1 MPAALLALALAAV
14 AAPSGAAPAEGVTW
28 GVATSM
34 DKLRPGDPVPRARAI
49 DLVAARGE
57 CEAAQIVV
65 RPGAPLAALAAE
77 AAPLDGARPLPVALY
92 RVETL
97 RLARPS
103 GLDGAAGEW
112 PDPLVPARDAYFG
125 EPRRAFP
132 VRVEAGELR
141 AVWVEVCVPGDAPPG
156 RYRGVVRLADGARAV
171 GRVPLQLRVW
181 PFALPAT
188 GGVPV
193 TFGIAT
199 RLGTRALGAP
209 DDPAVARALAA
220 AALRHRV
227 SPHGLSFD
235 PPGGRCTAAACE
247 LDWSA
252 YDAEVGPVL
261 DGALVPGVRG
271 LFADVRVPASV
282 WSGRDADAVAYLRA
296 WREHFEARGWADR
309 LWLYTL
315 DEPRPEQLGELAR
328 RARLAGEAGVR
339 VFATTRPAPQL
350 AGLIDVFSP
359 NVVHLEG
366 GEGAR
371 AFAGSKPGPGGAA
384 RAPFWYASCLSHGCG
399 ELPERGPEREQWKAA
414 FRGWPGYEIDR
425 PAAAA
430 RAMAW
435 LGWRERVAG
444 ELYYDMIHA
453 WRADPWSDPRAFA
466 GNGDGTLLYP
476 GLPERLGGSRPFP
489 VESIRLKV
497 IRDGLEDLEM
507 LRLAEARGLGEL
519 AGRLAE
525 RVAPSLRGFS
535 REGRAWLTARR
546 ELGEALAGARA
557 SR

>member
-1 MPAALLALALAAV
+1 MIGFTLALVLAAH
-14 AAPSGAAPAEGVTW
+14 APAAPAEGVAW

-57 CEAAQIVV
+57 CEAAQVAV
-65 RPGAPLAALAAE
+65 RPGGPIALSAE
-77 AAPLDGARPLPVALY
+77 AAPLAGARALPVALY
-92 RVETL
+92 RVDTL
-97 RLARPS
+97 PLARPS
-103 GLDGAAGEW
+103 GLDGAAGGW
-112 PDPLVPARDAYFG
+112 PDPLVPARDAFFD

-132 VRVEAGELR
+132 ARVPAGALQ
-141 AVWVEVCVPGDAPPG
+141 AVWVELCVPADAAPG
-156 RYRGVVRLADGARAV
+156 RYHGVVRIRDGARTIA
-171 GRVPLQLRVW
+171 RVPLELRVW

-188 GGVPV
+188 SSVPV

-209 DDPAVARALAA
+209 DDPDVAHALAA

-235 PPGGRCTAAACE
+235 PPSGRCTAAECR

-261 DGALVPGVRG
+261 DGTLVPGVRG
-271 LFADVRVPASV
+271 LFADLRVPASV
-282 WSGRDADAVAYLRA
+282 WSGHDADAVAYLRA

-315 DEPRPEQLGELAR
+315 DEPRPEQLPELAR
-328 RARLAGEAGVR
+328 RARLAREAGVR

-350 AGLIDVFSP
+350 AGLVDAFVP
-359 NVVHLEG
+359 NVTHLDG
-366 GEGAR
+366 ADGAR
-371 AFAGSKPGPGGAA
+371 AFTSSKPGRDGAGQ
-384 RAPFWYASCLSHGCG
+384 APFWYASCLSHGCG
-399 ELPERGPEREQWKAA
+399 ELPAKGAEREAWKAA

-430 RAMAW
+430 RAIAW
-435 LGWRERVAG
+435 LGWRQRVAG

-453 WRADPWSDPRAFA
+453 WRGDPWSDPRAFA

-476 GLPERLGGSRPFP
+476 GLPERLGGTRPFP

-507 LRLAEARGLGEL
+507 LRLAEARGLGRL
-519 AGRLAE
+519 AARLAE
-525 RVAPSLRGFS
+525 RVAPSVRGFS
-535 REGRAWLTARR
+535 RDGRSWLLARR